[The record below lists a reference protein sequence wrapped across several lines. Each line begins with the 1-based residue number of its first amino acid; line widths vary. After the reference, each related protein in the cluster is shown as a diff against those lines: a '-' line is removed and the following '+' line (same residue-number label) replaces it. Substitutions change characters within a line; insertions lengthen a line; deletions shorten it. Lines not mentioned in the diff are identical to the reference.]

1 MKCPYCRRPV
11 RMFAFER
18 KHLLRKILPYCRIC
32 NRYVLSWVHLILI
45 VGLVIAVLVLA
56 LKLVPPI

>member
-1 MKCPYCRRPV
+1 
-11 RMFAFER
+11 MFAFER

-32 NRYVLSWVHLILI
+32 HRYVLSWVHVMLI
-45 VGLVIAVLVLA
+45 VGLVIAVLILT